1 MPIKFKLQNVVLLI
15 IGLIGSYLIL
25 TSDKVKID
33 SYSLVVSILVGI
45 FMIYLYFVFTRNR
58 EE

>member
-1 MPIKFKLQNVVLLI
+1 MPIKIKLQNAALLI
-15 IGLIGSYLIL
+15 VGLIGAYLIL

-33 SYSLVVSILVGI
+33 TYSLAVSILVGI
-45 FMIYLYFVFTRNR
+45 FMVYLYFVFTRNR

>member
-1 MPIKFKLQNVVLLI
+1 MQVKEKLQSAALLI
-15 IGLIGSYLIL
+15 VGLIGAFLIL

-33 SYSLVVSILVGI
+33 TYSLVISILVGL
-45 FMIYLYFVFTRNR
+45 FLVYLYFLFVRNR